1 MYARPITKE
10 APMRIQALGI
20 LTIATI
26 STAAPV
32 RAQTYDPDY
41 PVCLQT
47 FGRAG
52 GYIACRYTS
61 LEQCALSASG
71 GSAQCIINP
80 YFAGARAPEGPHYR
94 RRRGGY

>member
-1 MYARPITKE
+1 
-10 APMRIQALGI
+10 MRIPALGI

-26 STAAPV
+26 LTAAPA

-52 GYIACRYTS
+52 GYIACGYNS
-61 LEQCALSASG
+61 LQQCALSASG
-71 GSAQCIINP
+71 RSAQCIINP
-80 YFAGARAPEGPHYR
+80 YFAGARVPAGPHYR
-94 RRRGGY
+94 RHRRGY